1 VSNLPL
7 HGGEAAWSAAWR
19 DDLPMR
25 CACGAS
31 LGRFARRC
39 PACRARNPL
48 RALRSRR
55 RRLERSLGRSLRAE
69 VLAKLCQADLLPEAL
84 AGFSRMLAEVTRR
97 PVAERQPTEEL
108 GNYLRRLIAFFP
120 AMFKTTSPELLT
132 RVLDEKLPQSALAMT
147 RLAFKQAGATLERA
161 LGQPAP
167 RPAEEVVQA
176 QADRVG
182 QDLQRALAPL
192 AVRLRTLQGYH
203 DGLVQ
208 AWAPVRPLFQ
218 RKPRAGAF
226 RTAWAKLRELVSP
239 VGRVF
244 RFGQAI
250 WESPAERAALKRLEA
265 ELLRFL
271 EAAKQFRAGEGSY
284 AAGRDPYFAAYLHS
298 LQGWLAAELVG
309 LLAAAPA
316 GERAA
321 RVERV
326 LSLPGVGGL
335 WHRLFGGRGPARAGT
350 QT

>member
-1 VSNLPL
+1 MSSLPL

-39 PACRARNPL
+39 PACRAKNPL
-48 RALRSRR
+48 RRLRSRR
-55 RRLERSLGRSLRAE
+55 KRLERSLDRSLRAE
-69 VLAKLCQADLLPEAL
+69 SLAKLPQADLLPEAL
-84 AGFSRMLAEVTRR
+84 AGFRRMLAEVTRR
-97 PVAERQPTEEL
+97 PVAERQRAEEL
-108 GNYLRRLIAFFP
+108 GNYLRRLTTFFP

-147 RLAFKQAGATLERA
+147 RVASRQAGLTLERV
-161 LGQPAP
+161 LGRPAP
-167 RPAEEVVQA
+167 RLAEEVVQA
-176 QADRVG
+176 QAARVG
-182 QDLQRALAPL
+182 LDLQRALAP
-192 AVRLRTLQGYH
+192 AAARLRALQGFH

-218 RKPRAGAF
+218 RKPRTGAL
-226 RTAWAKLRELVSP
+226 RTAWAKLRERVSP

-250 WESPAERAALKRLEA
+250 WESPEERAALKRLEA

-271 EAAKQFRAGEGSY
+271 EAARQFRAGEEAY
-284 AAGRDPYFAAYLHS
+284 AAGRAPLFKAYLRS
-298 LQGWLAAELVG
+298 LRGWLAAELLE
-309 LLAAAPA
+309 LLSAAPG

-321 RVERV
+321 LVERV
-326 LSLPGVGGL
+326 LAQPGVGGL
-335 WHRLFGGRGPARAGT
+335 WHRLLHR
-350 QT
+350 